1 MCRRLPKSEEGSE
14 VKSCRENAPATWGGF
29 NQEPVTRAAMMNAQ
43 GLLQQRLLAGDARG
57 LYGGAAVLGRVEV
70 GVKIFR
76 DDTSPDV

>member
-1 MCRRLPKSEEGSE
+1 
-14 VKSCRENAPATWGGF
+14 
-29 NQEPVTRAAMMNAQ
+29 MMNAQ
-43 GLLQQRLLAGDARG
+43 GLLQQRLLAGDAWG